1 MPCSDCGSTLVID
14 KDNIV
19 CPKCQGLKLLRKS
32 FSLKLAHKNIKE
44 VNAHFS
50 SLLKRFNKKRLI
62 AWLVYERE
70 KLAFT
75 YYFKSTAGGAIDIDR
90 YLAITIL
97 INRVMKEGNE
107 KGQIKADSGNT
118 KQLIDAF
125 LRFLDIYSDTK
136 HIAENMGSLVVDTPY
151 DFTPTLLEYIVEN
164 QLIHS
169 KSIRFIYSEDWI
181 PICESLRRNNIL
193 PHKEAIEK
201 LKESEKE
208 HTKRKDKTSHNKQTY
223 SSADFVSRNYDSLI
237 SFLAGM
243 QRDALR
249 AKIFNFDFLVE
260 ANITPEILLQLITR
274 YFQLDQ
280 SQDESHLNRT
290 TRRYLKH
297 ALKELK
303 VKNPAEA
310 VRRIVYREG
319 NSDIFPLFVEVEKG
333 VILASICF
341 THHMII
347 LLHALLYKDLMD
359 SEADKHGKIFEEKT
373 VPKAFRDAGYGCVYS
388 VTDKKK
394 RTLEIDNLTWK
405 DDLLLVVECKKKDIA
420 PFYETKRSQDRI
432 KRDLIGIVDGFKW
445 SGGKKE
451 KVPSL
456 LDKIEFVKQNINAL
470 GKKYGFDAHSIKDIR
485 GLIVTGTFPPL
496 KEYKGIKIASLNEVS
511 QPTYDPT

>member
-1 MPCSDCGSTLVID
+1 MVID

-208 HTKRKDKTSHNKQTY
+208 Q
-223 SSADFVSRNYDSLI
+223 
-237 SFLAGM
+237 
-243 QRDALR
+243 
-249 AKIFNFDFLVE
+249 E
-260 ANITPEILLQLITR
+260 
-274 YFQLDQ
+274 
-280 SQDESHLNRT
+280 
-290 TRRYLKH
+290 
-297 ALKELK
+297 
-303 VKNPAEA
+303 
-310 VRRIVYREG
+310 
-319 NSDIFPLFVEVEKG
+319 
-333 VILASICF
+333 
-341 THHMII
+341 
-347 LLHALLYKDLMD
+347 
-359 SEADKHGKIFEEKT
+359 
-373 VPKAFRDAGYGCVYS
+373 S
-388 VTDKKK
+388 VT
-394 RTLEIDNLTWK
+394 
-405 DDLLLVVECKKKDIA
+405 C
-420 PFYETKRSQDRI
+420 
-432 KRDLIGIVDGFKW
+432 GFVHEPNK
-445 SGGKKE
+445 
-451 KVPSL
+451 
-456 LDKIEFVKQNINAL
+456 
-470 GKKYGFDAHSIKDIR
+470 
-485 GLIVTGTFPPL
+485 
-496 KEYKGIKIASLNEVS
+496 
-511 QPTYDPT
+511 